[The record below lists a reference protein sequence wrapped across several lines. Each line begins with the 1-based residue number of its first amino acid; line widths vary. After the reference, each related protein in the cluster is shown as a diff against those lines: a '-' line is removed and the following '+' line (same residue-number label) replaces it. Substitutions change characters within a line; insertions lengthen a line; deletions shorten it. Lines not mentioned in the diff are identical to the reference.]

1 VEVGGEIRYGRS
13 IDVPSR
19 LDGPTTGVA
28 TVVLLA
34 GPDPDAT
41 ADVLAALERLA
52 LGVDVVVVADNVDA
66 PPTDHEVVRTSALL
80 GAGATLNFGIR
91 RARGEVVVV
100 LDPSIVPIGDLV
112 SPLVQAL
119 ADRSVAVV
127 GSAGYTSADMQRF
140 ETVEP
145 LGDPLDV
152 AAIRGPLLAFRRAE
166 AAARLPVDEAFRVD
180 EYLDIWW
187 SLVLRDAGEGGA
199 PRRAVAIPGLPLRR
213 VAPRAP
219 RPGSDRPAK
228 RNFYRVLDR
237 FRTRLD
243 LAVPAG
249 P

>member
-1 VEVGGEIRYGRS
+1 MEVGGEIRYGRS

-19 LDGPTTGVA
+19 LDGPPMGVA

-41 ADVLAALERLA
+41 ADVLAALKRLA

-80 GAGATLNFGIR
+80 GAGATLNIGIR

-100 LDPSIVPIGDLV
+100 LDQSIVPIGDLV
-112 SPLVQAL
+112 SPLVQTL

-152 AAIRGPLLAFRRAE
+152 AAIRGPLLAFRRAD

-180 EYLDIWW
+180 
-187 SLVLRDAGEGGA
+187 
-199 PRRAVAIPGLPLRR
+199 
-213 VAPRAP
+213 
-219 RPGSDRPAK
+219 
-228 RNFYRVLDR
+228 
-237 FRTRLD
+237 
-243 LAVPAG
+243 
-249 P
+249 